1 MFKNLRWFPG
11 FLKRYVNKLKYI
23 TSLRRHKTIGI
34 LNYFSYLLI
43 LMIRVILPGLPRSL
57 WTEIPGKAWL
67 TPSYDP
73 PIRSP
78 RLCGKENYRESYTPH
93 KVKTYWT
100 FFLFKEKKSRSAV
113 DSYLV
118 QSAFMKMTQ
127 NFLESNSLWSFLDY
141 DVLVIFLKFLMVCEY
156 FGRVRKLLGRT
167 PRCSP

>member
-11 FLKRYVNKLKYI
+11 FLKRYFIKLKY
-23 TSLRRHKTIGI
+23 TSSLRRHKTIGI

-78 RLCGKENYRESYTPH
+78 RPCGKENYRESYTPH

-100 FFLFKEKKSRSAV
+100 FFLFKEKNPQCSRQLSGAKCLHENDAKFPRKQLV
-113 DSYLV
+113 VIIFRLRCISY
-118 QSAFMKMTQ
+118 
-127 NFLESNSLWSFLDY
+127 FLGSF
-141 DVLVIFLKFLMVCEY
+141 
-156 FGRVRKLLGRT
+156 
-167 PRCSP
+167 